1 MFTSMMSAMDRFLMM
16 AVVVMAAVPT
26 VAVVAQRLIA

>member
-1 MFTSMMSAMDRFLMM
+1 MFSSMMSTMDRVLMM